1 MGLHS
6 NLITKRLKSCVN
18 RFYSFV
24 NVKVI
29 FQNSRPIKSFFSYK
43 DRLSRSRL
51 SKVIYKASCW
61 DCNDFYIRKTKRRLH
76 EPAENGTFQGRPFR
90 NMITLLQLQITLKQ
104 LVTTSNGTILTLWRP
119 ARLTITVKLRRL
131 RLFKSYSQHWMPM
144 SAVHEKLLL
153 PLQTVSVWNFS
164 NLFAGVFCL
173 GSRPSLLLYIKIAF
187 QKSVTVILLKMYVD

>member
-1 MGLHS
+1 MAILRACPYVLMSLRRTRSSQMNPLQLPPPKDVFILLPYMGLHS

-43 DRLSRSRL
+43 DRLSPSRL

-104 LVTTSNGTILTLWRP
+104 LVTTSNGTILTFWRP

-131 RLFKSYSQHWMPM
+131 RLFKSYSQH
-144 SAVHEKLLL
+144 
-153 PLQTVSVWNFS
+153 
-164 NLFAGVFCL
+164 
-173 GSRPSLLLYIKIAF
+173 
-187 QKSVTVILLKMYVD
+187 